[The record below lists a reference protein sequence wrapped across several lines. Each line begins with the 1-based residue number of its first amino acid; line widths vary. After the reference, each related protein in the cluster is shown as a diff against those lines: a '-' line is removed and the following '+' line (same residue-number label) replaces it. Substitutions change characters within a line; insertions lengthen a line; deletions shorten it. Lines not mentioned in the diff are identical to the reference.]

1 MKPLLFCFYS
11 NKYEIL
17 SFCSNQIFSF
27 TKNRKKKKRAVVVLT
42 KIDCLPFDAKAKGM
56 VTVQKELFNK
66 HYAYFMKIIN

>member
-1 MKPLLFCFYS
+1 MKPLLLCFYS

-17 SFCSNQIFSF
+17 SFCSNRIFSY
-27 TKNRKKKKRAVVVLT
+27 TKNRKKKKKRAAVVLT
-42 KIDCLPFDAKAKGM
+42 KIDCLPFDAKGM